1 MALSSLPQFQEAA
14 LESKVV
20 AEELLP
26 RVDGLRT
33 KYQRILRHKCSV
45 QSPRN
50 REQYH
55 FQPADNQRRHSMW
68 RGTKRIQLKI
78 HETDTMQFKCESFQS
93 SINEA

>member
-14 LESKVV
+14 LESKVI
-20 AEELLP
+20 AHELLR

-33 KYQRILRHKCSV
+33 EYQRILRRKRSL

-55 FQPADNQRRHSMW
+55 FQPADNQRRHSM
-68 RGTKRIQLKI
+68 
-78 HETDTMQFKCESFQS
+78 
-93 SINEA
+93 